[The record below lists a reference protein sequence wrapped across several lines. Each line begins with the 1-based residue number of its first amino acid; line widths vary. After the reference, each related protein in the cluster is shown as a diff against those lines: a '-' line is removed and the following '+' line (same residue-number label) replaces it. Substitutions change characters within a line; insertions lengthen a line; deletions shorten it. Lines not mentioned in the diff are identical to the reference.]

1 MLGRFLSDERLL
13 ELVTERGLVDH
24 LDDDVILE
32 QLVERE
38 IAGHLDDE
46 TLIQACDTRD
56 IARYQDPVDELES
69 LPDRRGTVYAW
80 VVPDNRVEDWH
91 KRLLEY
97 DEAANGLDALHVVIT
112 PDDDIRRLDIAELNR
127 HASL

>member
-13 ELVTERGLVDH
+13 ELVTERGLVD
-24 LDDDVILE
+24 
-32 QLVERE
+32 
-38 IAGHLDDE
+38 HLDDE

-97 DEAANGLDALHVVIT
+97 DEAVNGLDALHVVIT

>member
-13 ELVTERGLVDH
+13 ELVTERGLVD
-24 LDDDVILE
+24 
-32 QLVERE
+32 
-38 IAGHLDDE
+38 HLDDE

-69 LPDRRGTVYAW
+69 LDDRAGAVYVW
-80 VVPDNRVEDWH
+80 VVPEARVEDWYQ
-91 KRLLEY
+91 RLGEY
-97 DEAANGLDALHVVIT
+97 DDAVNGLDALHVVIT
-112 PDDDIRRLDIAELNR
+112 PDDDIRRLDIEDLNR